1 MKTSS
6 SPADSIDPGNDSRR
20 RGHEYHQESDGKYS
34 FAAQLVHLQHPILKT
49 YTIRPR
55 YIIPAVFSVKQ
66 ERNMFGDLF
75 LFSELSI
82 ISDVFWY
89 EKRMRSGFY
98 RILAA
103 PCPIS
108 EELICP
114 TAWLPEAACTIM
126 VLVSLM
132 KAAVLVVCQL
142 L

>member
-1 MKTSS
+1 MTADAGAMNTIRKAMVSTPLRHSLYISS
-6 SPADSIDPGNDSRR
+6 TLSS
-20 RGHEYHQESDGKYS
+20 
-34 FAAQLVHLQHPILKT
+34 KT
-49 YTIRPR
+49 YTISPR

>member
-1 MKTSS
+1 MTADAGAMNTIRKAMVSTPLRHSLYISS
-6 SPADSIDPGNDSRR
+6 TLSS
-20 RGHEYHQESDGKYS
+20 
-34 FAAQLVHLQHPILKT
+34 KT
-49 YTIRPR
+49 YTISPR

-108 EELICP
+108 EELIFP